1 MTPVYKLTAVLC
13 THLCKCAKTKK
24 ALYTNCTYCT
34 YRLQISLRVLL
45 KAADIQMLKN
55 AFPFRHKLH
64 CGFRK
69 QGLLRRMLLLDY
81 MYFFFI
87 ILVKYQDWQ
96 KVSHDRH
103 STTLTILKC
112 LININHKTITI
123 LLQMLRVGC
132 RSPFMG
138 LPIQFTLQGKVKTV
152 LVGHI
157 NTPFNIINK

>member
-1 MTPVYKLTAVLC
+1 MPFLFAI
-13 THLCKCAKTKK
+13 
-24 ALYTNCTYCT
+24 NCIVASESKGFYVACYCWIT
-34 YRLQISLRVLL
+34 C
-45 KAADIQMLKN
+45 N
-55 AFPFRHKLH
+55 
-64 CGFRK
+64 
-69 QGLLRRMLLLDY
+69 
-81 MYFFFI
+81 FFLI

-138 LPIQFTLQGKVKTV
+138 LPIQFTLQGKVKTD